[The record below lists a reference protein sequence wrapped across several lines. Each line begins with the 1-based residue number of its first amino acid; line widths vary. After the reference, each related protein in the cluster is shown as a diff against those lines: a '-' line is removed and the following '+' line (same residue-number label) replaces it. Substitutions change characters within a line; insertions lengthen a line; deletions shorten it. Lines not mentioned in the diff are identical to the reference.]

1 MYTAFMTFDK
11 NTVPPVTIK
20 EGKYGDVEIIKNGYH
35 YFLNHN
41 GIGWHQYN
49 TKNMRE
55 YCEQW
60 SSYDLAYGDVLISG
74 FGFGQLATWLSAKP
88 EVTSVTC
95 IEVSQDVVNAFLTN
109 NSIPDNVEVI
119 ISDIYEYKTDKH
131 YDCIILNHSNP
142 MAAICR
148 TVKKYSKIK
157 IIGYCHNVAQS
168 LPIFAGL
175 LDVEAQDLDFLV
187 GGINHMTW
195 LLSLRHKG
203 RDVYPELKRRILN
216 SEAQKGQQFTKDLL
230 QAMDLFMMGGDR
242 HIIEFFPHARQSSDP
257 KALHYGLKWRSDMI
271 SENLLSE
278 ELTRGAA
285 QLQARAEGTKPLY
298 IPKHVTPEAMGQQ
311 IKALTQGPDI
321 VHVVNIPNE
330 GAIPNLPDWALVEV
344 KAVVGQHGARPVFV
358 GDLPAQ
364 AARWTLAQIYAHEL
378 TIEAAAEQ
386 SRSKAIQAL
395 ACDPMIRDFHEA
407 EQVLDALI
415 EVQGDR
421 LASFMKKIGISRP
434 SFPNAIESL

>member
-1 MYTAFMTFDK
+1 MKIALIGAGSHFFESVFLELGQTPELHGAEVVLYDIDAERMQLIDMVGRRISDHFGAGFRISSTQDLP
-11 NTVPPVTIK
+11 TVL
-20 EGKYGDVEIIKNGYH
+20 EGANIAITSIGVHGPAASWHKMDVEAVAR
-35 YFLNHN
+35 F
-41 GIGWHQYN
+41 GIMQ
-49 TKNMRE
+49 TT
-55 YCEQW
+55 
-60 SSYDLAYGDVLISG
+60 GDTVGPSG
-74 FGFGQLATWLSAKP
+74 FSQGLRIIPIF
-88 EVTSVTC
+88 
-95 IEVSQDVVNAFLTN
+95 IELTKAMEKYC
-109 NSIPDNVEVI
+109 P
-119 ISDIYEYKTDKH
+119 
-131 YDCIILNHSNP
+131 DCIILNHSNP

-175 LDVEAQDLDFLV
+175 LDVEATDLDFLV

-421 LASFMKKIGISRP
+421 LNSFVKK
-434 SFPNAIESL
+434 